1 MKKGWMDN
9 FMAGTGNKGRYE
21 LANTLNRFRD
31 NSQLTIIG
39 NLNNT
44 NNQGFSEL
52 QRSHRL
58 PVETFLNRWDWL
70 LHIL

>member
-1 MKKGWMDN
+1 MKLGWMEN
-9 FMAGTGNKGRYE
+9 FMGGCGSKDRYE

-44 NNQGFSEL
+44 NNQGFSEM
-52 QRSHRL
+52 QKNQQS
-58 PVETFLNRWDWL
+58 PVVTCVHKKD
-70 LHIL
+70 